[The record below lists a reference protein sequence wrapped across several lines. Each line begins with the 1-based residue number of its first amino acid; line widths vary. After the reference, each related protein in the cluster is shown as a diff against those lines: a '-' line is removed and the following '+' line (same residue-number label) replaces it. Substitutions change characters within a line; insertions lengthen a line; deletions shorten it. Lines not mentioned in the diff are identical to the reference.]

1 MRRYFVLL
9 VLCTAFVSVALAQ
22 TEEIK
27 QKDGT
32 RIVLDKKKGIKTF
45 YYSDGRVQKV
55 DLNGKTPYGLAIED
69 VKVLIQK
76 DPVLVDLKYSAA
88 YSDELLIENAEKFFS
103 KLAGALKNKK
113 YNGKKPLHIAV
124 SYCRYGM
131 YGYCLDKQNIITVFI
146 SENKKITKKASVNT
160 LELRDESACDSFITK
175 VMSLY

>member
-1 MRRYFVLL
+1 MKRYVVLL
-9 VLCTAFVSVALAQ
+9 FLCTLFVSVALAQ

-45 YYSDGRVQKV
+45 YYGDGRIQKV
-55 DLNGKTPYGLAIED
+55 DLNGKTPYGLAIEN
-69 VKVLIQK
+69 VKVLIQD
-76 DPVLVDLKYSAA
+76 DPIRVDLQYSAV

-103 KLAGALKNKK
+103 KLASVLKNKK
-113 YNGKKPLHIAV
+113 YIGKKPVDIVV

-131 YGYCLDKQNIITVFI
+131 YGYCLDKQNVITVFI
-146 SENKKITKKASVNT
+146 TENKKITKKVSVSMI
-160 LELRDESACDSFITK
+160 ELRNESECDKFIQK